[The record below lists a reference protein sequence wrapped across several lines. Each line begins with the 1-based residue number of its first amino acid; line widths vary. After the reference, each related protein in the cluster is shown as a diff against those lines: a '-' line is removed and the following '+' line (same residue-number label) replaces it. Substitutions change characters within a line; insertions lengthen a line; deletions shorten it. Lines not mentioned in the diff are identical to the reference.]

1 MLQEKT
7 SLAHIDTKY
16 IHVAKSFMI
25 LMPVDPN
32 MGIPQG

>member
-1 MLQEKT
+1 MLQEKK

-16 IHVAKSFMI
+16 IHVAKSFMM

-32 MGIPQG
+32 LGILQG